1 MDDNEQRFIK
11 RLKKGD
17 EKAYRKLF
25 ADHYAVLCQY
35 ADGYLSDSFQ
45 AEAIV
50 GDVIFHIWEIRKTL
64 DIKISLRCYLM
75 KAVRN
80 RCINYL
86 KQSKVKNECSID
98 IYVCDDK
105 SDGCLISGEVP
116 MGKLLERELEQEIK
130 QAVDSLPEE
139 SRRVFVKS
147 RCENKK
153 YKEIASELDIS
164 VNTVKYHIKK
174 ALSLLSGYLD
184 KYLV

>member
-1 MDDNEQRFIK
+1 MDDNEQRFIR

-17 EKAYRKLF
+17 EKAYRELF

-45 AEAIV
+45 AEAIA

-64 DIKISLRCYLM
+64 DIKVSLRSYLM
-75 KAVRN
+75 RAVRN

-86 KQSKVKNECSID
+86 KQTQLKKECSLD
-98 IYVCDDK
+98 LHCCDDK
-105 SDGCLISGEVP
+105 DDGNLFSGELPV
-116 MGKLLERELEQEIK
+116 GKLLERELEQEIK

-147 RCENKK
+147 RCENKQ
-153 YKEIASELDIS
+153 YKEIAAELDIS

-184 KYLV
+184 KYFV